1 MPIPEHYGY
10 IFNGWVADLKKSD
23 NIPIDYQ
30 EVQYIQGNGKQYIN
44 TGYYPKANTKV
55 ELKVSLDDIGKND
68 NISLAILGARTEY
81 DNADNFGILG
91 FQHGIRF
98 DRGKGLDTDQSLKTG
113 ISSDIK
119 EYTLVCDKGKN
130 YINGKLVSVID
141 KQYSSTNY
149 PIYLSGINQSNE
161 YLQWSST
168 PLSIYYMR
176 IWEDD
181 TLIRDYIYLA
191 IILKITQ

>member
-1 MPIPEHYGY
+1 M
-10 IFNGWVADLKKSD
+10 
-23 NIPIDYQ
+23 
-30 EVQYIQGNGKQYIN
+30 
-44 TGYYPKANTKV
+44 
-55 ELKVSLDDIGKND
+55 
-68 NISLAILGARTEY
+68 
-81 DNADNFGILG
+81 
-91 FQHGIRF
+91 
-98 DRGKGLDTDQSLKTG
+98 DTDQSLKTG

-149 PIYLSGINQSNE
+149 PIYLFGINQSNE

-176 IWEDD
+176 IWEDY